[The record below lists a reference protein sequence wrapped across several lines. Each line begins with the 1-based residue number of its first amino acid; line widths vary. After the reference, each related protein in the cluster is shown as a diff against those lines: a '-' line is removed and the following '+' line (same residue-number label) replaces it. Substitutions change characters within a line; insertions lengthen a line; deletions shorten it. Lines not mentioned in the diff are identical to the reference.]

1 MESGVIPAIASG
13 GVVGLSLGL
22 LGGGGS
28 ILAVPLLLYVVG
40 VGGTHVAI
48 GTSALAV
55 SASAL
60 VNFAGHARAGHVW
73 WRCAIVFALIG
84 TLGALVASSVAKLV
98 DGEKLLFLFGLVM
111 VAVGLAMLWPRRAA
125 EVEPR
130 PVDARM
136 CRVTAAVALAT
147 GALSGFF
154 GIGGGFLIVPGI
166 IVATGM
172 PMINAI
178 GSSLLAISSFGLATA
193 LNYAASGFVDWTVA
207 VEFIGGGILGGAAG
221 IVASRRL
228 SARKGVLNRL
238 FAVLVLCV
246 AGYILLKGMA
256 VPDALTERHR

>member
-1 MESGVIPAIASG
+1 MAAGMMAAIGSG
-13 GVVGLSLGL
+13 GLVGFSLGL

-28 ILAVPLLLYVVG
+28 ILAVPLLIYVVG

-60 VNFAGHARAGHVW
+60 ANFAGHARAGHVW

-84 TLGALVASSVAKLV
+84 TVGALVASSLAKAL

-111 VAVGLAMLWPRRAA
+111 IAVGLAMLWPRRATGG
-125 EVEPR
+125 EPR

-136 CRVTAAVALAT
+136 CWLTAAVALAT

-154 GIGGGFLIVPGI
+154 GIGGGFLIVPGLI
-166 IVATGM
+166 AATGM

-178 GSSLLAISSFGLATA
+178 GSSLLAISAFGLATA

-207 VEFIGGGILGGAAG
+207 GEFIGGGILGGAAG
-221 IVASRRL
+221 IVAARRM

-238 FAVLVLCV
+238 FGVLVLCV
-246 AGYILLKGMA
+246 AGYILLKGTGR
-256 VPDALTERHR
+256 V

>member
-1 MESGVIPAIASG
+1 MAEGIVAALASG
-13 GVVGLSLGL
+13 GLVGFSLGL

-60 VNFAGHARAGHVW
+60 ANFAGHARAGNVW
-73 WRCAIVFALIG
+73 WRCAIVFAFVG
-84 TLGALVASSVAKLV
+84 TLGALAASSIAKAV

-111 VAVGLAMLWPRRAA
+111 IVVGLAMLRPLRGHAG
-125 EVEPR
+125 EPR

-136 CRVTAAVALAT
+136 CWMTGAVALAT

-154 GIGGGFLIVPGI
+154 GIGGGFLIVPGLI
-166 IVATGM
+166 AATGM

-178 GSSLLAISSFGLATA
+178 GSSLLAISAFGLATA
-193 LNYAASGFVDWTVA
+193 LNYAASGFVDWPVA
-207 VEFIGGGILGGAAG
+207 MVFIGGGILGGAAG
-221 IVASRRL
+221 IAAARRMAS
-228 SARKGVLNRL
+228 RKGVLNKL

-246 AGYILLKGMA
+246 AGYILLKGA
-256 VPDALTERHR
+256 GGA